1 MMSKSKRIV
10 SSWSESSWSELFDDK
25 KVILSGLFFLGALS
39 LRFSPLYY
47 AQILDALHRALT
59 RLHVQN
65 VALVSPMVFIAVLVI
80 LGLIFAWCVAK
91 SAYNIFKGIGMVNRV
106 NIVDRVVELI
116 GWVIRFIVDTY

>member
-1 MMSKSKRIV
+1 
-10 SSWSESSWSELFDDK
+10 
-25 KVILSGLFFLGALS
+25 
-39 LRFSPLYY
+39 
-47 AQILDALHRALT
+47 
-59 RLHVQN
+59 
-65 VALVSPMVFIAVLVI
+65 MVFIAALVI